1 MDDYRRHLYDALHEA
16 SRDYDQAILALAAA
30 TLAVSVTFAHDIAP
44 TPAEGS
50 RTLLLIAWGAL
61 VVSMVAIVGSFL
73 TSQRVLRQ
81 AIEDLDR
88 PAGTEPAAP
97 GRAARATEG
106 LNLLAGG
113 ALVVGLVLLAGYA
126 LANMS

>member
-1 MDDYRRHLYDALHEA
+1 VPTSALA
-16 SRDYDQAILALAAA
+16 DPAAA

-44 TPAEGS
+44 IPAEGS

-73 TSQRVLRQ
+73 TSQWVLRQ

-97 GRAARATEG
+97 GPAARATER